1 MKQIKLSAA
10 ALAVAFFANM
20 SYAEAP
26 VTDLSS
32 QPTATTITAA
42 NSQSSSTDNSSTS
55 VGSANSS
62 QVQAPNLQGMN
73 FDDTADLTQEQ
84 RIARLERM
92 FNARSSSQLQIRQQ
106 LNQLSDRLAQIN
118 GQIEQQQHQIAQIV
132 KRQRDLYQELER
144 RLSDTK
150 PSAQSTDAAGQKNA
164 ADNEPVIG
172 GDGEADYENAVK
184 LVMQDRKFDEA
195 ISAFETFLTQHPKSS
210 YLPNAHYWLGQL
222 QFTQGHQ
229 DKALAQFE
237 TVVKQF
243 PDSNKVPESLLKL
256 GQLVLQSKN
265 VSQAKDYFNKVI
277 QNYPQS
283 SAADLAKNQLKSLK

>member
-10 ALAVAFFANM
+10 AFAVAFFANM

-26 VTDLSS
+26 VTDLST

-42 NSQSSSTDNSSTS
+42 NNTDSSSNTSTS
-55 VGSANSS
+55 GGSSGES
-62 QVQAPNLQGMN
+62 QIQAPSIQSMN
-73 FDDTADLTQEQ
+73 FDDTSGLTLKQ
-84 RIARLERM
+84 RMARLERM

-106 LNQLSDRLAQIN
+106 LNQLSDRLAQLN
-118 GQIEQQQHQIAQIV
+118 GQIEQQQHQIQQIV

-144 RLSDTK
+144 RLSDVKQPGQPNSTVNQD
-150 PSAQSTDAAGQKNA
+150 SAQD
-164 ADNEPVIG
+164 EPVIG
-172 GDGEADYENAVK
+172 GDGESDYENAVK
-184 LVMQDRKFDEA
+184 LVMQDRKFDQA
-195 ISAFETFLTQHPKSS
+195 ISAFETFLTKHPKSS

-222 QFTQGHQ
+222 QFTQGHP
-229 DKALAQFE
+229 DKAQGQFE
-237 TVVKQF
+237 TVVKQY

-256 GQLVLQSKN
+256 GQLALQNKN

-283 SAADLAKNQLKSLK
+283 SAADLAKNQLKSIK

>member
-26 VTDLSS
+26 VTDLST
-32 QPTATTITAA
+32 QPTVTTMTTVNAPD
-42 NSQSSSTDNSSTS
+42 SSTASSTS
-55 VGSANSS
+55 GGNNSS
-62 QVQAPNLQGMN
+62 SQIQAPSLKGMN
-73 FDDTADLTQEQ
+73 FDDTAGLTLKQ
-84 RIARLERM
+84 RITRLERM

-106 LNQLSDRLAQIN
+106 LNQLSDRLAQLN
-118 GQIEQQQHQIAQIV
+118 GQIEEQQHQIKQIV
-132 KRQRDLYQELER
+132 KRQRDLYQVLER
-144 RLSDTK
+144 RLSNTQQ
-150 PSAQSTDAAGQKNA
+150 SAQTNA
-164 ADNEPVIG
+164 ANQDSANDEPVVG

-184 LVMQDRKFDEA
+184 LVMQDRKFDQA
-195 ISAFETFLTQHPKSS
+195 ISAFQTFLTKHPKSS

-222 QFTQGHQ
+222 QFTQGQ
-229 DKALAQFE
+229 SDKAQAQFE
-237 TVVKQF
+237 TVVKQY

-256 GQLVLQSKN
+256 GQLALQSKHI
-265 VSQAKDYFNKVI
+265 SQAKDYFNKVI